1 MRFPLRPQE
10 LNARLERFLA
20 RRPGFTR
27 RLARYGVLLFVG
39 LLAVAVAGGA
49 LAAGE
54 RSQELIYAT
63 ADGSVVSLEPES
75 GVVTTIYQ
83 GGEGYAGVPSQF
95 GGSRNVAFPVLWGA
109 DDSLRASL
117 YSVDLVRGTR
127 ARLYAASTGEA
138 FIFPEFSTDRGR
150 ILATRFTTT
159 SPPNTL
165 VSLASGVSSLL
176 LEPDLPGRPALLG
189 PAWVSDIAAYAWSVE
204 DGRSSLTA
212 YDVLERRQA
221 VVYET
226 EKQVGPPAYYRVDNA
241 VVFAERP
248 RETSLE
254 ESRLKVFAG
263 SQELPVSRTGDLGLY
278 DPGPLVPSL
287 GEKLPVMWT
296 DGRESG
302 VGLLDPAD
310 WGFEKTGIKTAPGSR
325 HPQFSRD
332 GSAVSTT
339 SADGEE
345 LTIRRTDGGGVV
357 RKVEN
362 VQPPEKVLSRLRDAG
377 YEVPP
382 AAGRLAPAHY
392 GWKSLEGS

>member
-1 MRFPLRPQE
+1 MRFPPHPRE
-10 LNARLERFLA
+10 FDARLDRFLA
-20 RRPGFTR
+20 RRPGLV
-27 RLARYGVLLFVG
+27 RLLVRYGALLFAG
-39 LLAVAVAGGA
+39 LLALAVAGGA

-63 ADGSVVSLEPES
+63 TDGSVVSLEPES
-75 GVVTTIYQ
+75 GAVTPIYR

-95 GGSRNVAFPVLWGA
+95 GGSRSVAFPVLWGTGE
-109 DDSLRASL
+109 SLRASL

-138 FIFPEFSTDRGR
+138 FVFPEFSTDRGR
-150 ILATRFTTT
+150 ILATRFTTS

-176 LEPDLPGRPALLG
+176 MEPDLLGRPALLG
-189 PAWVSDIAAYAWSVE
+189 PAWVSDIAAYTWSVE
-204 DGRSSLTA
+204 DGRSLLTA

-226 EKQVGPPAYYRVDNA
+226 EKQVGPLSYYRVDNA

-248 RETSLE
+248 RDAGLR
-254 ESRLKVFAG
+254 ESELRVFTG
-263 SQELPVSRTGDLGLY
+263 SQELPISGAEDLGLY

-296 DGRESG
+296 DGGEYG
-302 VGLLDPAD
+302 IGLLDPAD
-310 WGFEKTGIKTAPGSR
+310 WGFEKTGIKTAPESR
-325 HPQFSRD
+325 YPQFSRD
-332 GSAVSTT
+332 ATAVSTT
-339 SADGEE
+339 SADGTE
-345 LTIRRTDGGGVV
+345 LTVRHTDGGVA
-357 RKVEN
+357 RKVRN
-362 VQPPEKVLSRLRDAG
+362 VQPPEAVLSRLRDAG
-377 YEVPP
+377 YEVPS